1 MIFRLPTLQNTEFLM
16 NSNDYKDRFVAEYW
30 QTEIRYAKLHEMT
43 VKYQANKLDFT
54 PNCPLDVLLKQKVAM
69 GQYLN
74 MLEIRAEIEGINLL
88 MDNYFTVQT
97 NATAKYKED

>member
-1 MIFRLPTLQNTEFLM
+1 MIFRLPTLQDTKFLM
-16 NSNDYKDRFVAEYW
+16 NSNDYKDRFVVEYW

-43 VKYQANKLDFT
+43 VKYQASKLDFT

>member
-1 MIFRLPTLQNTEFLM
+1 
-16 NSNDYKDRFVAEYW
+16 
-30 QTEIRYAKLHEMT
+30 MT

>member
-1 MIFRLPTLQNTEFLM
+1 MVIKLPTLQDTEFLM

-30 QTEIRYAKLHEMT
+30 QTKIRYEKLHDMT
-43 VKYQANKLDFT
+43 VKYQANKLNFT
-54 PNCPLDVLLKQKVAM
+54 PNCPLDVLLKQKAAM

-88 MDNYFTVQT
+88 MDNSDNYVTVQT
-97 NATAKYKED
+97 FPV

>member
-1 MIFRLPTLQNTEFLM
+1 MVIKLPTLQDTEFLM

-30 QTEIRYAKLHEMT
+30 QTKIRYEKLHDMT
-43 VKYQANKLDFT
+43 VKYQANKLNFT
-54 PNCPLDVLLKQKVAM
+54 PNCPLDVLLKQKAAM

-88 MDNYFTVQT
+88 MDNSDNYVTMQTFTV
-97 NATAKYKED
+97 